1 MDCICLR
8 AWQCLLAKCDSNNS
22 SFLAVFHFSV
32 TLSTVAWNCHFPRLT
47 AKSQAIKEVVIVL
60 IVLTRESI
68 WKRNSRFTLLAFHL
82 WICHSDLSETY
93 AAPASELNYIV
104 SFQLQK
110 ILSGSC
116 CVSLMARTGAF
127 HLQRKHVL
135 HVNDHGAERPLA
147 GRNYSSIIP
156 SPFLVCLLL
165 FLVNT

>member
-8 AWQCLLAKCDSNNS
+8 AWQCLLAKCDSNNRS
-22 SFLAVFHFSV
+22 SWLFHFSM
-32 TLSTVAWNCHFPRLT
+32 TLSTIAWNCYFPRLT

-68 WKRNSRFTLLAFHL
+68 WEKNSRFTLLAFNL

-104 SFQLQK
+104 SFQLQQ

-127 HLQRKHVL
+127 HLEGRHVL
-135 HVNDHGAERPLA
+135 HVNNHKAERLLP
-147 GRNYSSIIP
+147 GRNCNSVIP
-156 SPFLVCLLL
+156 SPSLVYLLL
-165 FLVNT
+165 LLVNT